1 MFLFQKKSFN
11 LLTHY
16 LAKVHQSCNSL
27 SYLDIS
33 RFSSIESQPEKV
45 VAVVVLGLV
54 VVVVVVVVVFVCI
67 VVVIHVNPRNR
78 TLNFGQNRV
87 PIS

>member
-33 RFSSIESQPEKV
+33 RFSSIESQPKKV
-45 VAVVVLGLV
+45 VVVILV
-54 VVVVVVVVVFVCI
+54 VVVVVVVAVVVFV
-67 VVVIHVNPRNR
+67 VNVGYKDQ
-78 TLNFGQNRV
+78 TLKFGQN
-87 PIS
+87 

>member
-54 VVVVVVVVVFVCI
+54 VVVVVVVFCI